1 MSMTGPI
8 YIHPVVTGIAASG
21 DAGDESLAVI
31 IAVSALLVFYLGA
44 IELIAWHERIGERYE
59 NIKRLARG
67 EKPWTSD
74 LYESPTAIA
83 WFMFKRWLMRK
94 LG

>member
-21 DAGDESLAVI
+21 DAGDECLAVI
-31 IAVSALLVFYLGA
+31 IAVPALFLFLLVT
-44 IELIAWHERIGERYE
+44 IELIAWHGRIGERYE

-67 EKPWTSD
+67 EEPWTSD
-74 LYESPTAIA
+74 VFESPTAIA
-83 WFMFKRWLMRK
+83 WFMLKRWLTQK